1 MPPSDRDHHG
11 RDEHARDERGRP
23 GAHLGRSLLAVHA
36 GVLSWV
42 AFCLLCAVAARALI
56 TVCTHAA
63 DALRCE
69 RIVRLEWGALVAV
82 EAAVLL
88 LALLASST
96 NRNRRR
102 RVRALVAGAV
112 TAPLA
117 LLVFLLLPLPG
128 T

>member
-1 MPPSDRDHHG
+1 
-11 RDEHARDERGRP
+11 
-23 GAHLGRSLLAVHA
+23 V

-56 TVCTHAA
+56 TVCNHAA

-69 RIVRLEWGALVAV
+69 RIVRLEWDGLVAV
-82 EAAVLL
+82 EAAVFLATLL
-88 LALLASST
+88 GSSA

-117 LLVFLLLPLPG
+117 LLVFLLLPVPG
-128 T
+128 S